1 MLPSVPALS
10 LGENSLTFSLQY
22 EQHFHFLII
31 YLFIYLMQVLPW
43 NCLER
48 QRDVPI
54 A

>member
-31 YLFIYLMQVLPW
+31 YFLLQVLPW